1 MADKT
6 KVLFKMGNK
15 DNLPTA
21 ETGSLIIAKDTKE
34 LFADTPKD
42 GRIQVGLTEE
52 EANANN
58 LFKIKKDDFNGGT
71 WYCWPWRDQM
81 QTQLTLEFTN
91 ATEQEIGSDWSP
103 SLTLTYFM
111 YVNDEEY
118 RNIAYYTQD
127 QKICYIGNGELL
139 DPSYKKSVTPFVI
152 WWDDETKITK
162 IKFKEAF
169 TGKIVI
175 KQNIYSA
182 YIVLPDTVQL
192 GTGGHVVTGDCPT
205 ITLSNSVFQLSPFFE
220 IQMRKE
226 LNINK
231 LTVGSN
237 LYAVYVPDPLEADPT
252 GANVFNEAELQTQMV
267 NKRYVDNKFVKET
280 NKELAVEP
288 AFTTTNL
295 ASANLI
301 AHRLNADTFILN
313 LTSTTNLAATAG
325 VAISF
330 NLAIDNYQINNV
342 YQVVMN
348 NSEYFEGSL
357 NNYDLTNGI
366 ITIKS
371 KALKDITTATLAPV
385 KISIICGI
393 DKA

>member
-15 DNLPTA
+15 DNLPSA

-34 LFADTPKD
+34 LFADTPEN

-58 LFKIKKDDFNGGT
+58 LFQIEKDNFNSGT

-91 ATEQEIGSDWSP
+91 ATEQEVGSDWAP
-103 SLTLTYFM
+103 SLALTYFM

-118 RNIAYYTQD
+118 RNITYYTQD
-127 QKICYIGNGELL
+127 QKICYLGNGELL

-152 WWDDETKITK
+152 WWDNDVKITK

-205 ITLSNSVFQLSPFFE
+205 ITLSNSDFQLSPFFE

-237 LYAVYVPDPLEADPT
+237 LYTVYVPDPLEADPT

-301 AHRLNADTFILN
+301 THRLNADTFILN
-313 LTSTTNLAATAG
+313 LTSTTNLAATVG
-325 VAISF
+325 DAISF

-342 YQVVMN
+342 YQVIMN
-348 NSEYFEGSL
+348 NSEYLEGSL
-357 NNYDLTNGI
+357 NNYDLANGI